1 MSDVKTSD
9 PRTNLTIKPT
19 HFPKVVI
26 ACAAACWGLAVV
38 GAIAETLLR

>member
-19 HFPKVVI
+19 HFPKPVLVT
-26 ACAAACWGLAVV
+26 AAVCWGLSLLGAVLEAV
-38 GAIAETLLR
+38 AH